1 MLKSRRMAA
10 HVRCASITK
19 LLLRDVFSC
28 DMPYVVPCDDIF
40 IVKLLLVIGSRRPFD
55 MRHVLYRDGVPVLAR
70 TKLGKLGRSVE
81 ERVAEEVELGT
92 DG

>member
-10 HVRCASITK
+10 HMRCASITK

-40 IVKLLLVIGSRRPFD
+40 IVKLLLVIWSRRPFD
-55 MRHVLYRDGVPVLAR
+55 MRHVLYRAASWLLGMEYRSSPVRNSAN
-70 TKLGKLGRSVE
+70 S
-81 ERVAEEVELGT
+81 AAP
-92 DG
+92 